1 MENKTELPII
11 LEVKKISNDAEGIK
25 TFYFDHTLNSKPGQF
40 VMLWLPGVDEIP
52 ISVSIDT
59 GAEFALT
66 VFARGE
72 ASDEIC
78 KLKVGDKLGIRGPYG
93 TMFNYKEG
101 ENLVLVGG
109 GYGAAPLRYL
119 AYEASKKNCKI
130 DFMMAAKTNTKLL
143 FVNEL
148 RAMKNVTIHV
158 ATSDGSEGVKGHINE
173 TFENFIKENN
183 VDKIMTCGP
192 ELLMKAVGEIGDAH
206 NVQTQISVERYMKCG
221 FGVCGQ
227 CVLDPLGIRTCVSGP
242 VMNSKVLNM
251 LEEFGKYHRDAQGK
265 KQYFDNSKNNDS
277 KASGGNPAECESC

>member
-11 LEVKKISNDAEGIK
+11 LEIKKISNDAEGIK

-52 ISVSIDT
+52 ISVSVDT
-59 GAEFALT
+59 GDTFALT
-66 VFARGE
+66 IFSRGE
-72 ASDEIC
+72 ASDAIC
-78 KLKVGDKLGIRGPYG
+78 GLKEGDKIGIRGPYG
-93 TMFNYKEG
+93 TMFNYSEG
-101 ENLVLVGG
+101 DNLVLVGG

-119 AYEASKKNCKI
+119 AYEASKKNCQV
-130 DFMMAAKTNTKLL
+130 DFMMAAKTKTKLL

-148 RAMKNVTIHV
+148 RAMKNVTLHI

-173 TFENFIKENN
+173 TFEKFIKENK

-192 ELLMKAVGEIGDAH
+192 ELLMKAVGEIGDKAGI
-206 NVQTQISVERYMKCG
+206 QTQISVERYMKCG

-227 CVLDPLGIRTCVSGP
+227 CVMDPLGIRTCVSGP

-251 LEEFGKYHRDAQGK
+251 LEEFGKYHRDAEGK
-265 KQYFDNSKNNDS
+265 KQYFNN
-277 KASGGNPAECESC
+277 